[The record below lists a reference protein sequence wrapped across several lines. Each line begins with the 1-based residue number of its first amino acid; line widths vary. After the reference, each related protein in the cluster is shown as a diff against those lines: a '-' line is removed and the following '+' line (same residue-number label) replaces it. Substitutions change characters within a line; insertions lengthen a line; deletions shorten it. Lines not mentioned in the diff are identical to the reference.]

1 MTSKKNTSKKSA
13 VPASPGAFYQ
23 WIGWPLAGLGIL
35 ATLSCFNAVC
45 WELWT
50 YARYAQGECR
60 IVSAKLIGIYP
71 YRLEVEHQIEGRK
84 PTIYTEQ
91 HTPKYYDQ
99 AEAQDQLDKRYPVGA
114 VRPCFYDPQS
124 DYSVL
129 VADGI
134 NPWRSLGILGTSL
147 TVATI
152 GCWCLARGTSQ
163 TTEKKSPRKFRP
175 VWLGKKPS

>member
-1 MTSKKNTSKKSA
+1 MRKKKPNKSA
-13 VPASPGAFYQ
+13 PRAATGAFYW

-35 ATLSCFNAVC
+35 ATLSCLNAVC

-50 YARYAQGECR
+50 YARYTRGECR
-60 IVSAKLIGIYP
+60 IVSAKLDGIYP
-71 YRLEVEHQIEGRK
+71 YRLEVVHQIEGRQ

-99 AEAQDQLDKRYPVGA
+99 ADAQEQLEKHYPVGA
-114 VRPCFYDPQS
+114 LRPCFYDPQGA
-124 DYSVL
+124 YSVL

-147 TVATI
+147 TVVTV
-152 GCWCLARGTSQ
+152 GCWCLANGTSQ
-163 TTEKKSPRKFRP
+163 VSEKKSRRKFRP
-175 VWLGKKPS
+175 IWMRERSS